1 MANVTDNTG
10 QSRFETTIDGIT
22 AFLEYRLQA
31 GNLILVHTEVPAT
44 LGGKGVG
51 SILVTGALEAARR
64 RGIKVVAECEFVAA
78 YVERHPAYQDLVATA
93 G

>member
-1 MANVTDNTG
+1 MAHVTDNTG
-10 QSRFETTIDGIT
+10 QSRFETTIEGIT

-31 GNLILVHTEVPAT
+31 GNLVLVHTEVPAT

-51 SILVTGALEAARR
+51 SILATGALDAAQL

-78 YVERHPAYQDLVATA
+78 YIQRHPAYQDLLAP